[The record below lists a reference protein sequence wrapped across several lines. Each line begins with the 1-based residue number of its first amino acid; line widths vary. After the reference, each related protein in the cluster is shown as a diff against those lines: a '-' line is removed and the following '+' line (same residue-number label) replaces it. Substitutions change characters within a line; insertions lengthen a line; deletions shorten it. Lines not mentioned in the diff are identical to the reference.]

1 MLKHDDI
8 WRAIDTLATQHGL
21 TASGLARKAGLD
33 PTTFNTS
40 KRITAAGRRRWPSTE
55 SLAKALEAVGATL
68 NEFVGLVEAGEAEAV
83 GAAHIDSV
91 EGGRRIPVAAQSAAA
106 SNTAFGDTG
115 EPQGAAWSR
124 RQLPEIT
131 DPDAYAI
138 VVEGKAYQPVLREG
152 ALVVA
157 APQTGANPGDR
168 VVVRMNSARL
178 ILAELVRRGPEAL
191 EIRPINGGTEVQTIP
206 NAEIAAVHRIV
217 WAEQ

>member
-8 WRAIDTLATQHGL
+8 WRAIDTLATRNGL

-33 PTTFNTS
+33 PTTFNKS
-40 KRITAAGRRRWPSTE
+40 KRVTAAGRRRWPSTE
-55 SLAKALEAVGATL
+55 SLAKALEAVGASL
-68 NEFVGLVEAGEAEAV
+68 NEFVGLVEAEV
-83 GAAHIDSV
+83 DSV

-106 SNTAFGDTG
+106 SNAAFGDTG
-115 EPQGAAWSR
+115 VPQGAAWSR

-138 VVEGKAYQPVLREG
+138 VVEGKSYQPVLREG

-191 EIRPINGGTEVQTIP
+191 EIRAISGGHEVQTIP

>member
-8 WRAIDTLATQHGL
+8 WRAIDTLAIQHGL

-33 PTTFNTS
+33 PTTFNKS
-40 KRITAAGRRRWPSTE
+40 KRVTAAGRRRWPSTE

-68 NEFVGLVEAGEAEAV
+68 NEFVGLVEADM
-83 GAAHIDSV
+83 DSLD
-91 EGGRRIPVAAQSAAA
+91 GGRRIPVAALSAAA

-138 VVEGKAYQPVLREG
+138 VVEGKSYQPVLREG

-191 EIRPINGGTEVQTIP
+191 EIRAISGSHAVQTIP